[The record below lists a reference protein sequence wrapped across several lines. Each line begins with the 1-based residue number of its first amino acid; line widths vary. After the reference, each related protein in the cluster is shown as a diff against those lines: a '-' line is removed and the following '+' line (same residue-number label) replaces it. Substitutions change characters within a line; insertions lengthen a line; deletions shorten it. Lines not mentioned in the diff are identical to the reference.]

1 MALFAGLGLSAVTA
15 APAAYVPAPEPVDT
29 GRYLVGAVMCPL
41 WNDGKRWTKIEPYPD
56 RKPLLGWYDEGD
68 PEVTDWEIKWALDHG
83 ISFFLACWYR
93 EPGST
98 AEAVVRPG
106 LDHWIK
112 GLQRSRFH
120 DKFKFAIMWE
130 NANKFYSAPTT
141 EEDFLGKL
149 VPFWIE
155 SYFRRAD
162 YLLVDGKPVFS
173 IFNPATFVRELGGEA
188 QAAAALEKMRL
199 ACVQAGFPGIYL
211 LGQSCWGKPLEL
223 IKQAAQIQR
232 LGLDNSWAYHW
243 PTFTGAFGG
252 KLKPT
257 GAEAIAAQERLWRTQ
272 PPPNLLTLS
281 MGWDEAP
288 WHFKY
293 SKVQWRLTPAEFKV
307 LAQKAKAVMDQRS
320 GVGLESRLVLLDNW
334 NEFGEGHYILPT
346 QEHGFGYL
354 DAIREVF
361 APGAPAHIDL
371 TPGEIGR
378 GPYDRIYRAWILNH
392 PAPAVK

>member
-1 MALFAGLGLSAVTA
+1 MPV
-15 APAAYVPAPEPVDT
+15 PEPVDT

-41 WNDGKRWTKIEPYPD
+41 WNDGKRWTEIEPYPD

-83 ISFFLACWYR
+83 ITFFLACWYR

-112 GLQRSRFH
+112 SLPRSRYH
-120 DKFKFAIMWE
+120 DQVKFAIMWE
-130 NANKFYSAPTT
+130 NANKFYSAPTN

-155 SYFRRAD
+155 NYFRRPD
-162 YLLVDGKPVFS
+162 YLLIDGKPVFS
-173 IFNPATFVRELGGEA
+173 IFSPATFIRELGGEA
-188 QAAAALEKMRL
+188 QAAAALAKMRL
-199 ACVQAGFPGIYL
+199 ACVQAGFPGVHI
-211 LGQSCWGKPLEL
+211 LGQSCWGKPAEL
-223 IKQAAQIQR
+223 AEQAAQIQR

-252 KLKPT
+252 NPKPS
-257 GAEAIAAQERLWRTQ
+257 GAEAIAAQEKLWQTQ
-272 PPPNLLTLS
+272 RQPNLLTLS

-293 SKVQWRLTPAEFKV
+293 SKAQWRLTPAEFKT
-307 LAQKAKAVMDQRS
+307 LAQKAKAVMDQRT
-320 GVGLESRLVLLDNW
+320 GGGLESKIVLLDNW
-334 NEFGEGHYILPT
+334 NEFGEGHYIFPT

-361 APGAPAHIDL
+361 APDAPRHTDL
-371 TPGEIGR
+371 TPEEIGR
-378 GPYDRIYRAWILNH
+378 GPYDRVYRAWVRDH
-392 PAPAVK
+392 PAPPAK